1 MYKDLYCV
9 RYEIEDRSDEL
20 LFLSDSYKD
29 AEKFYHK
36 KVNELKNNKDLKF
49 GFVTKDIYCG
59 DFANRTTFFDNDF
72 ISCSVIFSNYM
83 WYGNGLLYHGDG
95 TTEEMTEEELFK
107 TLESYHID

>member
-49 GFVTKDIYCG
+49 GFVTKNNYCG
-59 DFANRTTFFDNDF
+59 DFVKNTTFLDDDF
-72 ISCSVIFSNYM
+72 ISHEVIFSNEM
-83 WYGNGLLYHGDG
+83 WYRDGLLYHGDG
-95 TTEEMTEEELFK
+95 TTEEMAEEELLN
-107 TLESYHID
+107 TLKNYNID